1 MEIVKVYF
9 DKDELLLLG
18 DEGMFQFIEPSTEL
32 DSEYILG
39 HS

>member
-1 MEIVKVYF
+1 MEIVKVIF

-18 DEGMFQFIEPSTEL
+18 DEGMFQFIEPATEE
-32 DSEYILG
+32 DGDYVLG